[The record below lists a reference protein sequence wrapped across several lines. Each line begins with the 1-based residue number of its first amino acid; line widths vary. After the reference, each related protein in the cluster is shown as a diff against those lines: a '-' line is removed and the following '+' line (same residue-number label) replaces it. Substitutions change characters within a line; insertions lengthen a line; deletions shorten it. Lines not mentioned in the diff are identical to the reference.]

1 MLKSRQEL
9 RSMLSRIEAVIVQSH
24 SRDPSQRD
32 FFQWTDGAFQGVRTQ
47 CAHEDDDWLF
57 NLIDQIC
64 TRQSVPYPVAM

>member
-9 RSMLSRIEAVIVQSH
+9 RSMLSRIEAGIVRQH
-24 SRDPSQRD
+24 SGNPSNLD
-32 FFQWTDGAFQGVRTQ
+32 FFRWTDCAFQGLRTQ

-64 TRQSVPYPVAM
+64 TRQSVPYPAVL

>member
-9 RSMLSRIEAVIVQSH
+9 RSMLSRIEAVILQLH
-24 SRDPSQRD
+24 STQPSETD
-32 FFQWTDGAFQGVRTQ
+32 FFRWTDGAFHGVLTQ

-64 TRQSVPYPVAM
+64 TRQGVPYPAAM